1 MLSLP
6 VSKTVSSLSNESTE
20 MILIGFLFFKEEGDE
35 EREGTGRGDIQLE
48 IGAEEERGEKE
59 EEEEA
64 IEGLHQVC

>member
-6 VSKTVSSLSNESTE
+6 VSERVSSLSDESTE
-20 MILIGFLFFKEEGDE
+20 MISIGFLFFKEEGDK

-48 IGAEEERGEKE
+48 IGAEEEREEKE

-64 IEGLHQVC
+64 IKGPH